1 MKRFLFPLHRV
12 LLYRRTQADL
22 EKARLVT
29 LEAELSQLRHQL
41 DTLNQSFQNELR
53 IVLPNPQ
60 ARTELGR
67 YRMVVETQALQ
78 LNRQI
83 TGKQS
88 EIAKQNELYV
98 KANQAAEVLTKL
110 KDRQKHNWDQDL
122 QKELDSL
129 AMDSYLSRWKQ

>member
-12 LLYRRTQADL
+12 LVYRCSQADF
-22 EKARLVT
+22 EKAKLVA
-29 LEAELSQLRHQL
+29 LDAELSQLRHQL
-41 DTLNQSFQNELR
+41 DTLNQSFQIELR

-60 ARTELGR
+60 ARAELGR

-78 LNRQI
+78 LNQQI
-83 TGKQS
+83 TEKQS
-88 EIAKQNELYV
+88 RIAKQKELFV
-98 KANQAAEVLTKL
+98 KANRAAEVLTKL
-110 KDRQKHNWDQDL
+110 KNKQKHNWDQDL

>member
-12 LLYRRTQADL
+12 LVYRCSQADL
-22 EKARLVT
+22 EKAKLVA
-29 LEAELSQLRHQL
+29 LDAELSQLRHQL
-41 DTLNQSFQNELR
+41 DTLNQSFQIELQ

-60 ARTELGR
+60 ARAELGR

-83 TGKQS
+83 TEKQS
-88 EIAKQNELYV
+88 RIAKQKELFV
-98 KANQAAEVLTKL
+98 KANRAAEVLTKL
-110 KDRQKHNWDQDL
+110 KNKQKHTWDQDL